1 MKFEKYNKVS
11 FLHQRDIGK
20 IRTYLNSVGNLNAT
34 DLELENA
41 WIQFSEYF
49 LNQNWIEVT
58 NMHLKVFAEW
68 LQKYCD
74 KIE

>member
-11 FLHQRDIGK
+11 FLHQRYIRQ

>member
-11 FLHQRDIGK
+11 FLHQRYIQQ

-41 WIQFSEYF
+41 LIQFSEYF

-74 KIE
+74 EIE